1 MVLGQEKAAQTT
13 STLTLQV
20 LQEVRAG
27 REPILGWSGLR
38 KAFQRARGKLKMIR
52 SKEKKTSF

>member
-1 MVLGQEKAAQTT
+1 MTAVVLGQEKAAQTT

-38 KAFQRARGKLKMIR
+38 KAFQRAPGQA
-52 SKEKKTSF
+52 EDD